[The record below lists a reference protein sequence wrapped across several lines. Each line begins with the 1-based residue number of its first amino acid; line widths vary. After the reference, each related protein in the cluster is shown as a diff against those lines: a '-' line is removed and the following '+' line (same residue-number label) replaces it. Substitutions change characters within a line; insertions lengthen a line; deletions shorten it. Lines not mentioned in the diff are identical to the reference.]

1 MINLVKFISHILYI
15 MVQHF
20 FGKAFFQYFI
30 LFILFFFSLDT
41 FSQSV
46 KKNVDEISDDQ
57 ISLFYKKAQSSGMT
71 EAQIE
76 NAAVMQGYSASEI
89 ARVRERI
96 AKLQMNN
103 SNSTGVQTVD
113 NSRRTIESAD
123 KKASQL
129 VSSEVAKS
137 SSSMFGESLFSN
149 SKMSFEPD
157 LRIATPKN
165 YQLGPDD
172 ELNIDIFGEVLDNFK
187 VKVSPE
193 GTVKIL
199 NLSPIYINGLT
210 VDAASER
217 IISRLR
223 QLYQGLN
230 RPGSGVSGQVTLG
243 NVRSIKV
250 TITGEVKSP
259 GTYTVSSLAT
269 VFNALYSSGGPS
281 QNGSFRNIR
290 VIRAN
295 KVVRVLDLYD
305 FLLKADQ
312 TDNIHLQDQD
322 IIRVADYDN
331 RVTLAGQVKRPMI
344 FEVLKGET
352 LKDVLRFA
360 GGFTDRAYTY
370 TISVTRN
377 TSRELKLL
385 NITQDEVNSF
395 LPQNGDK
402 YKIGEILERFENR
415 VEVAGAVFRPGVY
428 ALENGLN
435 SVKELI
441 KKAEGLMGNAY
452 MNRALLVR
460 KKDNLESEMIS
471 IDLAKLFSSESSDIA
486 LKREDILTIYN
497 QDELHELREVQI
509 SGQVNKPGKFAYYTG
524 LKLGDLILMANGFK
538 ESASFSKLELARRI
552 VDHGLNNSN
561 ETVVIKSFTID
572 GSLKLDNEASQFPL
586 EPYDFIS
593 VRTAP
598 NFEGQRLVAI
608 TGQINYPG
616 NYALMK
622 NQYRISDLI
631 ELSGGL
637 KAEGFI
643 DGAKLYRDSTI
654 VGVDIKYL
662 LSNPTS
668 NQNLV
673 LMNGDQI
680 VVPRVIETVKI
691 TGAVQNPIA
700 FSFKKGYRL
709 ADYLSEAGGF
719 TEHAIK
725 KQVYVKKMNG
735 ISARTKRFL
744 FWNIYPRV
752 EVGSEIIVPAYPA
765 DRKTGLTSAEV
776 IGLSGTLASVTISLI
791 TLIRLLN

>member
-1 MINLVKFISHILYI
+1 MIRVFPIISFIRIVFFVLLSISTIELSAQ
-15 MVQHF
+15 VQ
-20 FGKAFFQYFI
+20 
-30 LFILFFFSLDT
+30 
-41 FSQSV
+41 
-46 KKNVDEISDDQ
+46 KKNIDELTDDQ
-57 ISLFYKKAQSSGMT
+57 ITVFYKKAQSSGMT

-76 NAAVMQGYSASEI
+76 KAAIMQGYSASEI

-96 AKLQMNN
+96 AKLQLGTA
-103 SNSTGVQTVD
+103 SQIPTVQSVD
-113 NSRRTIESAD
+113 NSRRTLESAD
-123 KKASQL
+123 KQASQEVSAVVPQTTSL
-129 VSSEVAKS
+129 V
-137 SSSMFGESLFSN
+137 FGESLFSN

-187 VKVSPE
+187 VKISPE

-199 NLSPIYINGLT
+199 NLSPIYLNGLT
-210 VDAASER
+210 IDAASDR

-295 KVVRVLDLYD
+295 KVVRVVDLYD

-312 TDNIHLQDQD
+312 SDNIHLQDQD
-322 IIRVADYDN
+322 IIRVADYEN
-331 RVTLAGQVKRPMI
+331 RVSLAGEVKRPMI
-344 FEVLKGET
+344 FEVQKGET

-360 GGFTDRAYTY
+360 GGFTDKAYTY
-370 TISVTRN
+370 TIGLTRN

-395 LPQNGDK
+395 LPSNGDK
-402 YKIGEILERFENR
+402 YKIGQILDRFENR

-428 ALENGLN
+428 ALENGLT

-441 KKAEGLMGNAY
+441 KKAEGLLGNAY
-452 MNRALLVR
+452 LNRALLVR

-471 IDLAKLFSSESSDIA
+471 IDLMKLFSSESTDIA
-486 LKREDILTIYN
+486 LKREDILTIYS
-497 QDELHELREVQI
+497 QDDLHETREVQI
-509 SGQVNKPGKFAYYTG
+509 NGQVNKPGKFAFYEG

-538 ESASFSKLELARRI
+538 ESASFSRLELARRV
-552 VDHGLNNSN
+552 VDHGLNSSD
-561 ETVVIKSFTID
+561 ETIVIKSFTID

-586 EPYDFIS
+586 EPFDFIS
-593 VRTAP
+593 VRIAP
-598 NFEGQRLVAI
+598 NFESQRMVTISGQV
-608 TGQINYPG
+608 NYPG
-616 NYALMK
+616 SYALKK
-622 NQYRISDLI
+622 NEYRISNLI
-631 ELSGGL
+631 ELAGGL
-637 KAEGFI
+637 KSEGYI
-643 DGAKLYRDSTI
+643 DGSKLYRDSTI
-654 VGVDIKYL
+654 VGVDIKNIL
-662 LSNPTS
+662 ANPNS
-668 NQNLV
+668 SQNLV
-673 LMNGDQI
+673 LMSGDQI
-680 VVPRVIETVKI
+680 IVPRVNETVKI
-691 TGAVQNPIA
+691 TGAVQNPIS
-700 FSFKKGYRL
+700 FSFTKGYRL
-709 ADYLSEAGGF
+709 GDYLSQAGGL
-719 TEHAIK
+719 TELAIK
-725 KQVYVKKMNG
+725 KEIYVKKMNG
-735 ISARTKRFL
+735 ISTRTRKFL
-744 FWNIYPRV
+744 FWNLYPKV
-752 EVGSEIIVPAYPA
+752 EVGSEIVVPAYPP

-776 IGLSGTLASVTISLI
+776 IGLSSALASVSISLI

>member
-1 MINLVKFISHILYI
+1 MIRVFPIISFIRIVFFVLLSISTIELSAQ
-15 MVQHF
+15 VQ
-20 FGKAFFQYFI
+20 
-30 LFILFFFSLDT
+30 
-41 FSQSV
+41 
-46 KKNVDEISDDQ
+46 KKNIDELTDDQ
-57 ISLFYKKAQSSGMT
+57 ITVFYKKAQSSGMT

-76 NAAVMQGYSASEI
+76 KAAIMQGYSASEI

-96 AKLQMNN
+96 AKLQLGTA
-103 SNSTGVQTVD
+103 SQIPTVQSVD
-113 NSRRTIESAD
+113 NSRRTLESAD
-123 KKASQL
+123 KQASQEVSAVVPQTTSL
-129 VSSEVAKS
+129 V
-137 SSSMFGESLFSN
+137 FGESLFSN

-187 VKVSPE
+187 VKISPE

-199 NLSPIYINGLT
+199 NLSPIYLNGLT
-210 VDAASER
+210 IDAASDR

-295 KVVRVLDLYD
+295 KVVRVVDLYD

-312 TDNIHLQDQD
+312 SDNIHLQDQD
-322 IIRVADYDN
+322 IIRVADYEN
-331 RVTLAGQVKRPMI
+331 RVSLAGEVKRPMI
-344 FEVLKGET
+344 FEVQKGET

-360 GGFTDRAYTY
+360 GGFTDKAYTY
-370 TISVTRN
+370 TIGLTRN

-395 LPQNGDK
+395 LPSNGDK
-402 YKIGEILERFENR
+402 YKIGQILDRFENR

-428 ALENGLN
+428 ALENGLT

-441 KKAEGLMGNAY
+441 KKAEGLLGNAY
-452 MNRALLVR
+452 LNRALLVR

-471 IDLAKLFSSESSDIA
+471 IDLMKLFSSESTDIA
-486 LKREDILTIYN
+486 LKREDILTIYS
-497 QDELHELREVQI
+497 QDDLHETREVQI
-509 SGQVNKPGKFAYYTG
+509 NGQVNKPGKFAFYEG

-538 ESASFSKLELARRI
+538 ESASFSRLELARRV
-552 VDHGLNNSN
+552 VDHGLNSSD
-561 ETVVIKSFTID
+561 ETIVIKSFTID

-586 EPYDFIS
+586 EPFDFIS
-593 VRTAP
+593 VRIAP
-598 NFEGQRLVAI
+598 SFESQRMVTISGQV
-608 TGQINYPG
+608 NYPG
-616 NYALMK
+616 SYALKK
-622 NQYRISDLI
+622 NEYRISNLI
-631 ELSGGL
+631 ELAGGL
-637 KAEGFI
+637 KSEGYI
-643 DGAKLYRDSTI
+643 DGTKLYRDSTI
-654 VGVDIKYL
+654 VGVDIKNIL
-662 LSNPTS
+662 ANPNS
-668 NQNLV
+668 SQNLV
-673 LMNGDQI
+673 LMSGDQI
-680 VVPRVIETVKI
+680 IVPRVNETVKI
-691 TGAVQNPIA
+691 TGAVQNPIS
-700 FSFKKGYRL
+700 FSFTKGYRL
-709 ADYLSEAGGF
+709 GDYLSQAGGL
-719 TEHAIK
+719 TELAIK
-725 KQVYVKKMNG
+725 KEIYVKKMNG
-735 ISARTKRFL
+735 ISTHTRKFL
-744 FWNIYPRV
+744 FWNLYPKV
-752 EVGSEIIVPAYPA
+752 EVGSEIVVPAYPP

-776 IGLSGTLASVTISLI
+776 IGLSSALASVSISLI

>member
-1 MINLVKFISHILYI
+1 MIRVFPIISFIRIVFFVLLSISTIELSAQ
-15 MVQHF
+15 VQ
-20 FGKAFFQYFI
+20 
-30 LFILFFFSLDT
+30 
-41 FSQSV
+41 
-46 KKNVDEISDDQ
+46 KKNIDELTDDQ
-57 ISLFYKKAQSSGMT
+57 ITVFYKKAQSSGMT

-76 NAAVMQGYSASEI
+76 KAAIMQGYSASEI

-96 AKLQMNN
+96 AKLQLGTA
-103 SNSTGVQTVD
+103 SQIPTVQSVD
-113 NSRRTIESAD
+113 NSRRTLESAD
-123 KKASQL
+123 KQASQEVSAVVPQTTSL
-129 VSSEVAKS
+129 V
-137 SSSMFGESLFSN
+137 FGESLFSN

-187 VKVSPE
+187 VKISPE

-199 NLSPIYINGLT
+199 NLSPIYLNGLT
-210 VDAASER
+210 IDAASDR

-295 KVVRVLDLYD
+295 KVVRVVDLYD

-312 TDNIHLQDQD
+312 SDNIHLQDQD
-322 IIRVADYDN
+322 IIRVADYEN
-331 RVTLAGQVKRPMI
+331 RVSLAGEVKRPMI
-344 FEVLKGET
+344 FEVQKGET

-360 GGFTDRAYTY
+360 GGFTDKAYTY
-370 TISVTRN
+370 TIGLTRN

-395 LPQNGDK
+395 LPSNGDK
-402 YKIGEILERFENR
+402 YKIGQILDRFENR

-428 ALENGLN
+428 ALENGLT

-441 KKAEGLMGNAY
+441 KKAEGLLGNAY
-452 MNRALLVR
+452 LNRALLVR

-471 IDLAKLFSSESSDIA
+471 IDLMKLFSSESTDIA
-486 LKREDILTIYN
+486 LKREDILTIYS
-497 QDELHELREVQI
+497 QDDLHETREVQI
-509 SGQVNKPGKFAYYTG
+509 NGQVNKPGKFAFYEG

-538 ESASFSKLELARRI
+538 ESASFSRLELARRV
-552 VDHGLNNSN
+552 VDHGLNSSD
-561 ETVVIKSFTID
+561 ETIVIKSFTID

-586 EPYDFIS
+586 EPFDFIS
-593 VRTAP
+593 VRIAP
-598 NFEGQRLVAI
+598 NFESQRMVTISGQV
-608 TGQINYPG
+608 NYPG
-616 NYALMK
+616 SYALKK
-622 NQYRISDLI
+622 NEYRISNLI
-631 ELSGGL
+631 ELAGGL
-637 KAEGFI
+637 KSEGYI
-643 DGAKLYRDSTI
+643 DGTKLYRDSTI
-654 VGVDIKYL
+654 VGVDIKNIL
-662 LSNPTS
+662 ANPNS
-668 NQNLV
+668 SQNLV
-673 LMNGDQI
+673 LMSGDQI
-680 VVPRVIETVKI
+680 IVPRVNETVKI
-691 TGAVQNPIA
+691 TGAVQNPIS
-700 FSFKKGYRL
+700 FSFTKGYRL
-709 ADYLSEAGGF
+709 GDYLSQAGGL
-719 TEHAIK
+719 TELAIK
-725 KQVYVKKMNG
+725 KEIYVKKMNG
-735 ISARTKRFL
+735 ISTHTRKFL
-744 FWNIYPRV
+744 FWNLYPKV
-752 EVGSEIIVPAYPA
+752 EVGSEIVVPAYPP

-776 IGLSGTLASVTISLI
+776 IGLSSALASVSISLI

>member
-1 MINLVKFISHILYI
+1 MIRVFPIISFIRIVFFVLLSISTIELSAQ
-15 MVQHF
+15 VQ
-20 FGKAFFQYFI
+20 
-30 LFILFFFSLDT
+30 
-41 FSQSV
+41 
-46 KKNVDEISDDQ
+46 KKNIDELTDDQ
-57 ISLFYKKAQSSGMT
+57 ITVFYKKAQSSGMT

-76 NAAVMQGYSASEI
+76 KAAIMQGYSASEI

-96 AKLQMNN
+96 AKLQLGTA
-103 SNSTGVQTVD
+103 SQIPTVQSVD
-113 NSRRTIESAD
+113 NSRRTLESAD
-123 KKASQL
+123 KQASQEVSAVVPQTTSL
-129 VSSEVAKS
+129 V
-137 SSSMFGESLFSN
+137 FGESLFSN

-187 VKVSPE
+187 VKISPE

-199 NLSPIYINGLT
+199 NLSPIYLNGLT
-210 VDAASER
+210 IDAASDR

-295 KVVRVLDLYD
+295 KVVRVVDLYD

-312 TDNIHLQDQD
+312 SDNIHLQDQD
-322 IIRVADYDN
+322 IIRVADYEN
-331 RVTLAGQVKRPMI
+331 RVSLAGEVKRPMI
-344 FEVLKGET
+344 FEVQKGET

-360 GGFTDRAYTY
+360 GGFTDKAYTY
-370 TISVTRN
+370 TIGLTRN

-395 LPQNGDK
+395 LPSNGDK
-402 YKIGEILERFENR
+402 YKIGQILDRFENR

-428 ALENGLN
+428 ALENGLT

-441 KKAEGLMGNAY
+441 KKAEGLLGNAY
-452 MNRALLVR
+452 LNRALLVR

-471 IDLAKLFSSESSDIA
+471 IDLMKLFSSESNDIA
-486 LKREDILTIYN
+486 LKREDILTIYS
-497 QDELHELREVQI
+497 QDDLHETREVQI
-509 SGQVNKPGKFAYYTG
+509 NGQVNKPGKFAFYEG

-538 ESASFSKLELARRI
+538 ESASFSRLELARRV
-552 VDHGLNNSN
+552 VDHGLNSSD
-561 ETVVIKSFTID
+561 ETIVIKSFTID

-586 EPYDFIS
+586 EPFDFIS
-593 VRTAP
+593 VRIAP
-598 NFEGQRLVAI
+598 NFESQRMVTISGQV
-608 TGQINYPG
+608 NYPG
-616 NYALMK
+616 SYALKK
-622 NQYRISDLI
+622 NEYRISNLI
-631 ELSGGL
+631 ELAGGL
-637 KAEGFI
+637 KSEGYI
-643 DGAKLYRDSTI
+643 DGSKLYRDSTI
-654 VGVDIKYL
+654 VGVDIKNIL
-662 LSNPTS
+662 ANPNS
-668 NQNLV
+668 SQNLV
-673 LMNGDQI
+673 LMSGDQI
-680 VVPRVIETVKI
+680 IVPRVNETVKI
-691 TGAVQNPIA
+691 TGAVQNPIS
-700 FSFKKGYRL
+700 FSFTKGYRL
-709 ADYLSEAGGF
+709 GDYLSQAGGL
-719 TEHAIK
+719 TELAIK
-725 KQVYVKKMNG
+725 KEIYVKKMNG
-735 ISARTKRFL
+735 ISTRTRKFL
-744 FWNIYPRV
+744 FWNLYPKV
-752 EVGSEIIVPAYPA
+752 EVGSEIVVPAYPP

-776 IGLSGTLASVTISLI
+776 IGLSSALASVSISLI